1 MFMKRGMENMGVD
14 AYGIACAIMDSAR
27 EYDEKY
33 SNMPDD
39 EFDKA
44 LFDRMLERLLGEPV
58 DKDIDPDTA
67 A

>member
-1 MFMKRGMENMGVD
+1 
-14 AYGIACAIMDSAR
+14 
-27 EYDEKY
+27 
-33 SNMPDD
+33 MPDD

-58 DKDIDPDTA
+58 NEDIDPETA